1 MAEENISIIDE
12 SGDHKYFTVIPN
24 YILNHSTHWDR
35 EVYIQMKRIAGEN
48 GTCYAGLTKLRKA
61 TGFSKERLNNSIK
74 YLLEHKWITFLG
86 KKEVGTRGGNQL
98 TNEYKINDIWKMNVD
113 FYQKGGSPDCPPI
126 NKGGSPNEAK
136 GGRQITKGGSPYD
149 HKEEHIQEEPIKK
162 ILAANAAD
170 PINQVLEVFYKTI
183 NPTIN
188 FGNKTQRAAAQNLID
203 KLGLEKTIKAAKYA
217 VTIQGEQYAP
227 VISTPI
233 ALQNKIGDLVSYGK
247 KNNQSK
253 SAVYEPKPT
262 DNG

>member
-1 MAEENISIIDE
+1 M
-12 SGDHKYFTVIPN
+12 PR
-24 YILNHSTHWDR
+24 L
-35 EVYIQMKRIAGEN
+35 KRVGKMTSE
-48 GTCYAGLTKLRKA
+48 KV
-61 TGFSKERLNNSIK
+61 
-74 YLLEHKWITFLG
+74 LELADKVDSLSPKG
-86 KKEVGTRGGNQL
+86 KKAVMELIKLLKKDKEICCCG
-98 TNEYKINDIWKMNVD
+98 
-113 FYQKGGSPDCPPI
+113 
-126 NKGGSPNEAK
+126 
-136 GGRQITKGGSPYD
+136 
-149 HKEEHIQEEPIKK
+149 HKREEHIQEEPIKK